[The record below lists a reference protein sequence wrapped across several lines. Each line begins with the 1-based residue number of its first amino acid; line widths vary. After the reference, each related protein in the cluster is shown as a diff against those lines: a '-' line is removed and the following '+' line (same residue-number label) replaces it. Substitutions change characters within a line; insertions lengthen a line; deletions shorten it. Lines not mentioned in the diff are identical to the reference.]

1 MTLESKLEN
10 HNLPKVS
17 LVKIT
22 PKISEQ
28 ELFSYKKCYMG
39 ISLANPVFQGKPLE
53 ALLSWMI
60 DRFEM
65 SLVVVG
71 DYLWRFNEQI
81 FSGLDSAQA
90 EESANALGDSFIE
103 KTNELFDNL
112 PSEKVNLTR
121 WESHLS
127 TAEFLRSKN
136 ELEHLFE
143 SDPDFHSSVERD
155 AFSFVR
161 RQAKQSK
168 KFAVETER
176 AIELSSQYLLE
187 EIAVFSALA
196 EQGWHVELYPGP
208 ELRVLVDI
216 VKGKYQNIPK
226 GLKERIN
233 VELRVDEEVAY

>member
-1 MTLESKLEN
+1 
-10 HNLPKVS
+10 
-17 LVKIT
+17 
-22 PKISEQ
+22 
-28 ELFSYKKCYMG
+28 MG
-39 ISLANPVFQGKPLE
+39 ISLANPVFQGKALKV
-53 ALLSWMI
+53 LLSWMI

-90 EESANALGDSFIE
+90 EKSAKALGDAFIE
-103 KTNELFDNL
+103 KTNELFNKL
-112 PSEKVNLTR
+112 PEEKVNLTR

-127 TAEFLRSKN
+127 SAEFLRSKK
-136 ELEHLFE
+136 ELDYLFE
-143 SDPDFHSSVERD
+143 SDSDFRSSVERD

-168 KFAVETER
+168 KFTVETER

-187 EIAVFSALA
+187 EIAVFSALS

-216 VKGKYQNIPK
+216 AKGKYQHIPK

-233 VELRVDEEVAY
+233 VELSVDQEIT

>member
-1 MTLESKLEN
+1 
-10 HNLPKVS
+10 
-17 LVKIT
+17 
-22 PKISEQ
+22 
-28 ELFSYKKCYMG
+28 MG
-39 ISLANPVFQGKPLE
+39 ISLANPVFQGKALE
-53 ALLSWMI
+53 VLLAWMT
-60 DRFEM
+60 DRFDE
-65 SLVVVG
+65 SLVVIG

-90 EESANALGDSFIE
+90 EQSAKALGDAFIE
-103 KTNELFDNL
+103 KTNELFKKL
-112 PSEKVNLTR
+112 SGEKVDLTR

-127 TAEFLRSKN
+127 TAEFLKSKK
-136 ELEHLFE
+136 ELDHLFE
-143 SDPDFHSSVERD
+143 SDSNFRSSVERD

-161 RQAKQSK
+161 RQVKQSK
-168 KFAVETER
+168 KFAVETEK

-187 EIAVFSALA
+187 EIAVFSALS

-216 VKGKYQNIPK
+216 VKGKYQHIPK

>member
-1 MTLESKLEN
+1 MTLESRSEN

-17 LVKIT
+17 LVRIT

-39 ISLANPVFQGKPLE
+39 ISLANPVFQGKTLE
-53 ALLSWMI
+53 VLISWMI

-81 FSGLDSAQA
+81 FSGVDSAQA
-90 EESANALGDSFIE
+90 EKSAKALGDAFIE
-103 KTNELFDNL
+103 KTNELFNKLTD
-112 PSEKVNLTR
+112 EKVNLTR
-121 WESHLS
+121 WASHLS
-127 TAEFLRSKN
+127 TAEFLRSKK
-136 ELEHLFE
+136 ELDLLFE
-143 SDPDFHSSVERD
+143 SDSDFRSSVERD
-155 AFSFVR
+155 AFSFVK
-161 RQAKQSK
+161 RQAKQNK
-168 KFAVETER
+168 KFTVETER

-187 EIAVFSALA
+187 EIAVFSALS

-216 VKGKYQNIPK
+216 AKGKYQHIPK

-233 VELRVDEEVAY
+233 VELSVDQEVT

>member
-1 MTLESKLEN
+1 MTLESRSEN

-17 LVKIT
+17 LVRIT

-28 ELFSYKKCYMG
+28 ELFSHKKCYMG
-39 ISLANPVFQGKPLE
+39 ISLANPVFQGKALE
-53 ALLSWMI
+53 VLLTWMT
-60 DRFEM
+60 DRFDE
-65 SLVVVG
+65 SLVVIG

-90 EESANALGDSFIE
+90 ETSAKALGDAFIE
-103 KTNELFDNL
+103 KTNELFNKSPD
-112 PSEKVNLTR
+112 EKVDLTR

-127 TAEFLRSKN
+127 SAEFLRAKK
-136 ELEHLFE
+136 ELDHLFR
-143 SDPDFHSSVERD
+143 SDSDFRSSIERD
-155 AFSFVR
+155 AFSFVK
-161 RQAKQSK
+161 RQAKQNR
-168 KFAVETER
+168 KFTVETEM

-187 EIAVFSALA
+187 EIAVFCALS

-216 VKGKYQNIPK
+216 AKGKYQHIPK

-233 VELRVDEEVAY
+233 VELSVDQEIT

>member
-1 MTLESKLEN
+1 MTLESKSEN
-10 HNLPKVS
+10 HNLPEVS
-17 LVKIT
+17 LVRIT

-28 ELFSYKKCYMG
+28 DLFSYKKCYMG
-39 ISLANPVFQGKPLE
+39 ISLANPVFQGKALKV
-53 ALLSWMI
+53 LLSWMI

-90 EESANALGDSFIE
+90 EKSAKALGDAFIE
-103 KTNELFDNL
+103 KTNELFNKL
-112 PSEKVNLTR
+112 PEEKVNLTR

-127 TAEFLRSKN
+127 SAEFLRSKK
-136 ELEHLFE
+136 ELDYLFE
-143 SDPDFHSSVERD
+143 SDSDFRSSVERD

-168 KFAVETER
+168 KFTVETER

-187 EIAVFSALA
+187 EIAVFSALS

-216 VKGKYQNIPK
+216 AKGKYQHIPK

-233 VELRVDEEVAY
+233 VELSVDQEIT